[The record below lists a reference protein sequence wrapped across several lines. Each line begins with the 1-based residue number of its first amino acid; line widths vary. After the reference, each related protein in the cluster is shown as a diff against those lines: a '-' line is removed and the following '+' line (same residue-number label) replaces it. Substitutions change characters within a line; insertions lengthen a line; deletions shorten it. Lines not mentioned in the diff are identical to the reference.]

1 MISMEELLRQQLM
14 TRTNSST
21 IRAITNMEATRI
33 ISNKITITKH
43 STISRIMI
51 SRTTQ
56 QIPVSTHSLRQLMML
71 RI

>member
-14 TRTNSST
+14 TRINSST
-21 IRAITNMEATRI
+21 IRAIANMEATRI

-51 SRTTQ
+51 SKTTQ
-56 QIPVSTHSLRQLMML
+56 QIPVSTHSLRQPMML